1 LNIVTGISGAA
12 AGTNSSSP
20 EERFRYVRV
29 GRWLCVAGAAIG
41 ALGLLGNAVGSEW
54 LTTIV
59 RGEPSMMPNTALGLL
74 LIGTGGALR
83 TREDAARVGRT
94 VAMVAGVM
102 VLVLGA
108 GTLAEY
114 LYRVDLHI
122 DQLFLRGNRVE
133 PAPGRPAPPTALAL
147 ACLGAALLLF
157 DYRANARARPS
168 EWLTVCAGLTA
179 LTALLGLAFRAEL
192 LYRSVR
198 APRVGVALPSA
209 IGLLLISVGFLME
222 RPAAGVMR
230 VITSPGPGGMQFRRL
245 VFPAVLIPV
254 LLGLT
259 VTFLLGIVGRHELA
273 FVVAVLVSMTIAVGT
288 FGLAA
293 TAVPLNRVHQA
304 LESSRA
310 WAQTLVEQ
318 APDGVFVADL
328 TGRYT
333 EVNDAACRMLG
344 FSREE
349 LLTRTIADLLRPEDV
364 DRLSQTKR
372 IQLEGGVEKG
382 EWDLLRKDGTYLPTE
397 ISAKIFPDGR
407 WQGLV
412 RDIGER
418 KRLESELRAAEGE
431 QKFLSEFVSALVST
445 LDDRETVEIV
455 ARRIA
460 GGIADCCSVETLE
473 EDGRFRQR
481 VVAHRDPAKAAVCR
495 KLSTLVLPRPTV
507 GATVRAQKQPMLV
520 HDASPAFIDSLAQS
534 EEHGRLLH
542 ALGLTSFIALPL
554 LVHGGVVGSL
564 VFISTTADNR
574 YTEKDLPFAEEVAT
588 RAALAIEKARL
599 YRIAQEAISLRD
611 DVLSIVAHDL
621 RNPLG
626 TILMQ
631 AELLRRRRAV
641 DEAGTRKAGDVIAR
655 SATRMNRLIQD
666 LLDVARMEGGHL
678 SIERVSVPARTV
690 IADAAQAQATLAASG
705 SLELRLDV
713 PDRLPAIS
721 ADRQRILQVFEN
733 LVGNAIKFT
742 DPGGLITVGAEPRNG
757 QVLFWVA
764 DTGAGIPADQLPHV
778 FERLWQGKLA
788 GQGAGLGLPIVKGIV
803 EAHGGR
809 VWVESQVGEGSTF
822 FFTIPIALR
831 PPAEAEQAP
840 AH

>member
-1 LNIVTGISGAA
+1 VTGISGAS
-12 AGTNSSSP
+12 AGTNSSAP
-20 EERFRYVRV
+20 DERSRYVRV

-54 LTTIV
+54 MTTIV

-83 TREDAARVGRT
+83 AREDTARVRRT
-94 VAMVAGVM
+94 VAIVVGIM

-114 LYRVDLHI
+114 LSRFDLHI
-122 DQLFLRGNRVE
+122 DQLFMRGNRVD

-157 DYRANARARPS
+157 DFRPNARARPS
-168 EWLTVCAGLTA
+168 EWLSVGAGLTA

-209 IGLLLISVGFLME
+209 IGLLVTSMGFLMV

-259 VTFLLGIVGRHELA
+259 VTFLLGVVGRHELA

-293 TAVPLNRVHQA
+293 TAVPLNRVHEA
-304 LESSRA
+304 LESSRS
-310 WAQTLVEQ
+310 WAQTVVDQ
-318 APDGVFVADL
+318 APDGVFIADL

-349 LLTRTIADLLRPEDV
+349 LLTKTIADLLRPEDA
-364 DRLSQTKR
+364 DRLSNTKKL
-372 IQLEGGVEKG
+372 QLEGGVEKG
-382 EWDLLRKDGTYLPTE
+382 EWDLLRKDGSYVPTE

-412 RDIGER
+412 RDISER
-418 KRLESELRAAEGE
+418 RRLEAELRVAEGE
-431 QKFLSEFVSALVST
+431 QKFLSEFASALVST
-445 LDDRETVEIV
+445 IDHRETVEIV
-455 ARRIA
+455 ARHIA
-460 GGIADCCSVETLE
+460 GGVADGCSLETLD
-473 EDGRFRQR
+473 EDGRLHQR
-481 VVAHRDPAKAAVCR
+481 VIAHRDPAKDAVCH
-495 KLSTLVLPRPTV
+495 KLEKLVFERPTV
-507 GATVRAQKQPMLV
+507 GAMVRAEKQPMLV
-520 HDASPAFIDSLAQS
+520 HEATPEYLDTLGQN
-534 EEHGRLLH
+534 EEHRRLLREL
-542 ALGLTSFIALPL
+542 APTSFIALPL
-554 LVHGGVVGSL
+554 IVHGGVVGSL
-564 VFISTTADNR
+564 VFFSTTAGRR
-574 YTEKDLPFAEEVAT
+574 YVDKDLPFAEEVAM
-588 RAALAIEKARL
+588 RAALAVEKARV
-599 YRIAQEAISLRD
+599 YRIAQQAISLRD

-631 AELLRRRRAV
+631 AELLRRRGVV
-641 DEAGTRKAGDVIAR
+641 DEAASHKAGEVIAR
-655 SATRMNRLIQD
+655 SVTRMNRLIQD
-666 LLDVARMEGGHL
+666 LLDVARMEGGRL
-678 SIERVSVPARTV
+678 SIERVPVSAHAV
-690 IADAAQAQATLAASG
+690 IADAAQAQATLAASA
-705 SLELRLDV
+705 SLDLRLDAPKEL
-713 PDRLPAIS
+713 PDVL

-742 DPGGLITVGAEPRNG
+742 GPGGLITVGAEPTSG

-764 DTGAGIPADQLPHV
+764 DTGAGIAADQLPHV
-778 FERLWQGKLA
+778 FERLWQGKAA
-788 GQGAGLGLPIVKGIV
+788 GQGAGLGLPIVRGIV

-809 VWVESQVGEGSTF
+809 VWVESTVGEGSTF
-822 FFTIPIALR
+822 FFTIPTALR
-831 PPAEAEQAP
+831 PPARAEQP
-840 AH
+840 PVH